1 MSIQLKFSMFLKF
14 KVIIPYTID
23 ILVNIIINQYLPYSI
38 LTLILSIGRPLPI
51 YLSIISKI
59 SYIFYIHTFIY
70 IYIFHM

>member
-14 KVIIPYTID
+14 KVIIPYNID

-38 LTLILSIGRPLPI
+38 LTLILSIGPPMPI
-51 YLSIISKI
+51 YLSVK
-59 SYIFYIHTFIY
+59 FLTFFTFIHSFY